1 MKFIKTL
8 MAALCVTVL
17 LAVPAFA
24 AEKNCCEKAKAEGKP
39 CPHKCCITAKKDGKV
54 CEKCNPRKK
63 DDSKKTDGQ
72 NK

>member
-1 MKFIKTL
+1 MRFLTPW
-8 MAALCVTVL
+8 VVVL
-17 LAVPAFA
+17 SVSVWLAVPAFA

-39 CPHKCCITAKKDGKV
+39 CPHKCCITAKKAGKV

-63 DDSKKTDGQ
+63 NDNKKTEGQ